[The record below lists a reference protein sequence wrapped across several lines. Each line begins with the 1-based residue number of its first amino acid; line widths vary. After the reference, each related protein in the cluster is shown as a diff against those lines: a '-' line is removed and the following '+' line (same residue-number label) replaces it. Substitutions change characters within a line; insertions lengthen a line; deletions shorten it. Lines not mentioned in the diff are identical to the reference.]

1 MNLFSQIHCKFEEYF
16 KVVANFEYLQESVA
30 VHLQKLKESR
40 RSIKKVKED
49 YIEKS
54 IRLRKKIIERQN
66 IEKVV
71 KIIKQVRSIKK
82 LPLVLESILS
92 SSLPYEAI
100 SLLQDTKSTLDSLNS
115 LTCLVN
121 TASSIRKS

>member
-1 MNLFSQIHCKFEEYF
+1 M
-16 KVVANFEYLQESVA
+16 A